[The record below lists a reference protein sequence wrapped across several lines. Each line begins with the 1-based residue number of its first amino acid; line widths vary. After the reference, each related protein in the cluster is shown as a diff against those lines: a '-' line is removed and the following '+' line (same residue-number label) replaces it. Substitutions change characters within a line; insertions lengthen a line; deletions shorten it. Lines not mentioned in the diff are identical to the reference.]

1 MWAHHEKCVVVD
13 QTTAFVSGI
22 DLCFGRW
29 DTNQHRLVDLGSS
42 SDTTDHQLAR
52 QVSGASL
59 LDTIRIINSSRPTT
73 TSQAIQSVTMQLL
86 AQHCVLDVAMAPVR
100 SSEDKAQDAVDS
112 KKAPERKSM
121 KKSARS
127 VMLRMRT
134 VKKMRNVRAGRED
147 SDDEDDP
154 DGNVVAQLP
163 QKYLPSDGELTWPG
177 KDYVNWIVRDLTR
190 PQDHDQDNEDR
201 LTTPRMPWHD
211 IGLGLTGEAARDV
224 ARHFI
229 QRWNHL
235 KSEKLKLNNDFPFLV
250 PKAYLGA
257 RGGAEEMLG
266 ARTHQVKLQVLR
278 SLSSWSGGQKRTE
291 LSIMKAIISAIRNAQ
306 HYVYI
311 ENQFFISYVKTGG
324 TNTEVMNDV
333 ATTIYERI
341 LRAHHNS
348 EVFRV
353 FILLPLLPAFEGDI
367 AGETGSSM
375 RTIMNY
381 QYKSISRGPHSLI
394 SRLELAGVTNWSKY
408 VGFYSLRAHDELQ
421 GTPVTELIY
430 IHSKLLIV
438 DDRLVICG
446 SANIN
451 DRSLLGD
458 RDSEVCVQVEDQEFV
473 EGKMNG
479 KEYNCGKFAGSLR
492 KNLFKEHLGLLNKQ
506 TGNQQVIDPVCD
518 EFFENVWN
526 QTASTNS
533 VIYDE
538 LFSVIPTNSIPTL
551 KASRDLQ
558 TKARPLVET
567 FGRDV
572 RNKLGNI
579 QGHLVIFP
587 TEYLSEED
595 LQPAGLA
602 KEGIVPQEMWK

>member
-1 MWAHHEKCVVVD
+1 
-13 QTTAFVSGI
+13 
-22 DLCFGRW
+22 
-29 DTNQHRLVDLGSS
+29 
-42 SDTTDHQLAR
+42 
-52 QVSGASL
+52 
-59 LDTIRIINSSRPTT
+59 
-73 TSQAIQSVTMQLL
+73 
-86 AQHCVLDVAMAPVR
+86 
-100 SSEDKAQDAVDS
+100 
-112 KKAPERKSM
+112 
-121 KKSARS
+121 
-127 VMLRMRT
+127 
-134 VKKMRNVRAGRED
+134 
-147 SDDEDDP
+147 
-154 DGNVVAQLP
+154 
-163 QKYLPSDGELTWPG
+163 
-177 KDYVNWIVRDLTR
+177 
-190 PQDHDQDNEDR
+190 
-201 LTTPRMPWHD
+201 
-211 IGLGLTGEAARDV
+211 
-224 ARHFI
+224 
-229 QRWNHL
+229 
-235 KSEKLKLNNDFPFLV
+235 
-250 PKAYLGA
+250 
-257 RGGAEEMLG
+257 
-266 ARTHQVKLQVLR
+266 
-278 SLSSWSGGQKRTE
+278 
-291 LSIMKAIISAIRNAQ
+291 
-306 HYVYI
+306 
-311 ENQFFISYVKTGG
+311 
-324 TNTEVMNDV
+324 
-333 ATTIYERI
+333 
-341 LRAHHNS
+341 
-348 EVFRV
+348 
-353 FILLPLLPAFEGDI
+353 
-367 AGETGSSM
+367 
-375 RTIMNY
+375 MNY

>member
-235 KSEKLKLNNDFPFLV
+235 KSEKLRYNDNYTYLV
-250 PKAYLGA
+250 PKSYDRKYGD
-257 RGGAEEMLG
+257 GAECLLEAG
-266 ARTHQVKLQVLR
+266 TSAKVQVIHDVIV
-278 SLSSWSGGQKRTE
+278 TFDT
-291 LSIMKAIISAIRNAQ
+291 N
-306 HYVYI
+306 
-311 ENQFFISYVKTGG
+311 SYC
-324 TNTEVMNDV
+324 
-333 ATTIYERI
+333 R
-341 LRAHHNS
+341 
-348 EVFRV
+348 
-353 FILLPLLPAFEGDI
+353 
-367 AGETGSSM
+367 
-375 RTIMNY
+375 
-381 QYKSISRGPHSLI
+381 KSI
-394 SRLELAGVTNWSKY
+394 
-408 VGFYSLRAHDELQ
+408 
-421 GTPVTELIY
+421 
-430 IHSKLLIV
+430 
-438 DDRLVICG
+438 
-446 SANIN
+446 
-451 DRSLLGD
+451 RSIL
-458 RDSEVCVQVEDQEFV
+458 
-473 EGKMNG
+473 
-479 KEYNCGKFAGSLR
+479 
-492 KNLFKEHLGLLNKQ
+492 
-506 TGNQQVIDPVCD
+506 
-518 EFFENVWN
+518 
-526 QTASTNS
+526 
-533 VIYDE
+533 
-538 LFSVIPTNSIPTL
+538 
-551 KASRDLQ
+551 
-558 TKARPLVET
+558 
-567 FGRDV
+567 
-572 RNKLGNI
+572 
-579 QGHLVIFP
+579 
-587 TEYLSEED
+587 
-595 LQPAGLA
+595 
-602 KEGIVPQEMWK
+602 